1 MLAQATE
8 EIFRAFILGS
18 LAVIIGGA
26 IFENGRKYVK
36 TSGNQFKGKVEA
48 LPFFFATLVLGYILQ
63 HIEPQVDSI
72 VYAFPPLTRV
82 GMIGVSTMLLF
93 NYSVDEFNYG
103 DKKSSIVYTVFF
115 LIGIYPYTGL
125 QL

>member
-1 MLAQATE
+1 MLAHLTE

-18 LAVIIGGA
+18 LAVVIGGT
-26 IFENGRKYVK
+26 IFENGKKYVK

-48 LPFFFATLVLGYILQ
+48 LPFFFFTLVLGYVLQ
-63 HIEPQVDSI
+63 HIERQVNSI

-82 GMIGVSTMLLF
+82 GMIGFATMLLF

-103 DKKSSIVYTVFF
+103 DRKSSFVYFVFF
-115 LIGIYPYTGL
+115 LIGIYPYTGF
-125 QL
+125 